1 MTPITLRYAETE
13 RYDIQQDADV
23 IRFMAISNK
32 GTWHM
37 EKACPNPGEIRST
50 RNLFRE
56 FVENAAA
63 KGQAPC
69 EVSL

>member
-1 MTPITLRYAETE
+1 MITLRYAEQD
-13 RYDIQQDADV
+13 RYDIVNDAEV
-23 IRFMAISNK
+23 TRFMAISNK

-37 EKACPNPGEIRST
+37 EQACTKPGEKRAK
-50 RNLFRE
+50 RNLLKE

-69 EVSL
+69 EVRL